1 LPTPIVLNPGPP
13 EPPPVAGGGATGQPP
28 QQQPT
33 TGHGSSP
40 VFPAL
45 FLVGTLA
52 LTLGIVLRRA
62 TRAAVRG

>member
-1 LPTPIVLNPGPP
+1 
-13 EPPPVAGGGATGQPP
+13 
-28 QQQPT
+28 
-33 TGHGSSP
+33 